1 MEWTVVGVIVVL
13 VGLVGSLVGGLYK
26 LFFQPIN
33 ELNSSIIV
41 LIEKFSNME
50 ERDKERDLDVK
61 YNRETLIEHDK
72 RITFTEKDIEELKG
86 IRSKTYTKQ
95 Y

>member
-13 VGLVGSLVGGLYK
+13 VGLIGSLYK

-33 ELNSSIIV
+33 ELNSSIMV

-50 ERDKERDLDVK
+50 QRDRERDSELKF
-61 YNRETLIEHDK
+61 NRETLTEHDK
-72 RITFTEKDIEELKG
+72 RITFTERDIRELKKIKG
-86 IRSKTYTKQ
+86 TDYVKQ
-95 Y
+95 RED

>member
-13 VGLVGSLVGGLYK
+13 VGLVGSLYK

>member
-1 MEWTVVGVIVVL
+1 MEWTVVGVMVVL
-13 VGLVGSLVGGLYK
+13 VGLFGSLYK

-50 ERDKERDLDVK
+50 ERDKQRDLDVK

>member
-1 MEWTVVGVIVVL
+1 MEWTTVGVLVVL
-13 VGLVGSLVGGLYK
+13 VGLFGSVYK
-26 LFFQPIN
+26 LFFLPIN

-50 ERDKERDLDVK
+50 KRDLQRDIDVK
-61 YNRETLIEHDK
+61 SNRECLSDHDK
-72 RITFTEKDIEELKG
+72 RITLTERDIEELKG
-86 IRSKTYTKQ
+86 IKNTTYTKQ